1 MNSWRYIAVG
11 IALWGF
17 LEYCMNS
24 AVEAAKVGVHRTM
37 FYELRECESID
48 LCTML
53 YGLAEV

>member
-1 MNSWRYIAVG
+1 
-11 IALWGF
+11 
-17 LEYCMNS
+17 MNS